1 MGVPAGIKPAVNL
14 VANLGVKVKGAR
26 EKLGNSRWQNC
37 YEEIP
42 MQLDV
47 AGIS

>member
-1 MGVPAGIKPAVNL
+1 MPAGIKPAVNL
-14 VANLGVKVKGAR
+14 VASLEVTVTDAR
-26 EKLGNSRWQNC
+26 EKLKNSRWQNC